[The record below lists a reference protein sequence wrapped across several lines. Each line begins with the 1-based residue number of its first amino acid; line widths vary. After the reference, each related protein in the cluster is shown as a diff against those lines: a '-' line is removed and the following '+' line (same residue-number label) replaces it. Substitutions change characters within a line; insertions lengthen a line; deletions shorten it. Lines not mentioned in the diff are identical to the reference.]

1 MVWSMLPVH
10 VFCSFPLQK
19 DEFAIADYALV
30 HTCKKMIRVSK
41 YFCRVELIF
50 LCPLIQTLTAAPQ
63 PSPLPHFSMP
73 KFKFVVVCLFH
84 LSEVCHMMFC
94 QCICNVPVL
103 FCRNI
108 VTLRRRN
115 LTFWIVWRRR
125 KMMMTLTINVDALW
139 YSARLHRPEV
149 SCCWRAACSSRLC
162 PKSSAQSAGPG
173 GVSGRAAVGYSS
185 RSEYSSGCFC
195 CCQELCPISAFQVHW
210 TGVFFSIPLRY
221 SDVCHNTGNSELD
234 LCMWYMINCFCL
246 DDCGL
251 MTCILYRYVCVCVWL
266 WLNVQV
272 PCALTR
278 LGTIKN
284 LLLLLWWLNLTCR
297 VLAMAWPGF
306 ARCLALLFGC
316 TSSLCLHA
324 CVMSSCLLPS
334 V

>member
-10 VFCSFPLQK
+10 VLCSFPLQK

-63 PSPLPHFSMP
+63 PSPLPHFFMP

-84 LSEVCHMMFC
+84 LSEVCRMMFC

-149 SCCWRAACSSRLC
+149 SCCWRAACSSRLFVQSPA
-162 PKSSAQSAGPG
+162 PKALALEGSQGELQWGTVVGQSIALDASVAARNCAQFLPFRFTEPG
-173 GVSGRAAVGYSS
+173 
-185 RSEYSSGCFC
+185 
-195 CCQELCPISAFQVHW
+195 
-210 TGVFFSIPLRY
+210 FFSIPLRY

-234 LCMWYMINCFCL
+234 LCMWYMINCF
-246 DDCGL
+246 
-251 MTCILYRYVCVCVWL
+251 
-266 WLNVQV
+266 
-272 PCALTR
+272 A
-278 LGTIKN
+278 
-284 LLLLLWWLNLTCR
+284 
-297 VLAMAWPGF
+297 
-306 ARCLALLFGC
+306 
-316 TSSLCLHA
+316 
-324 CVMSSCLLPS
+324 
-334 V
+334 